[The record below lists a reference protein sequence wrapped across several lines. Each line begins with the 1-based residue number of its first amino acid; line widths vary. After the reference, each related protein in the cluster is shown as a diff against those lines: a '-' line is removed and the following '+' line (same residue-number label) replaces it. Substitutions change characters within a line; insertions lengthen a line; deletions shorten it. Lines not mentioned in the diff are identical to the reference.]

1 MTGILA
7 PTSRS
12 RLCAIIVGIAQQNP
26 QRIVTALAAM
36 SYRQLQNREELEYEI
51 SELIQEYASR
61 SISAIN
67 ISEVLYRLSQ
77 LMAVH
82 QIRVMPGFYLLVKA
96 IVTIEGIGYRLDPE
110 FNMMEHVEPFVRKMV
125 REQYNLSRLLHDGG
139 EAAGDFVSL
148 LRDLPSETREL
159 LQIIKAGQVKIEF
172 EHHGLDPITKKFDQ
186 MVNRLVFGLVL
197 ASLIIGSSIVIFSDI
212 PPKLYGLPVIGLAGF
227 LAAGIMGFGL
237 LISILRH
244 ERM

>member
-7 PTSRS
+7 PTTRS
-12 RLCAIIVGIAQQNP
+12 RLSAIVVGIAQQNP

-51 SELIQEYASR
+51 SELLQEYASR
-61 SISAIN
+61 SIAAIN
-67 ISEVLYRLSQ
+67 VSEVLNRLSQ

-96 IVTIEGIGYRLDPE
+96 LVTIEGIGYRLDPQ
-110 FNMMEHVEPFVRKMV
+110 FNLMEHIEPFVRRMI
-125 REQYNLSRLLHDGG
+125 REQYNVAHLLHDGG
-139 EAAGDFVSL
+139 EAAGDFIRL

-159 LQIIKAGQVKIEF
+159 LQIVKAGQVKIEF
-172 EHHGLDPITKKFDQ
+172 EHRGLDPITKKLDQ

-197 ASLIIGSSIVIFSDI
+197 AALIIGSSIVIYSDI
-212 PPKLYGLPVIGLAGF
+212 PPKFYGFPLIGLAGF
-227 LAAGIMGFGL
+227 LTAGIMGFGL